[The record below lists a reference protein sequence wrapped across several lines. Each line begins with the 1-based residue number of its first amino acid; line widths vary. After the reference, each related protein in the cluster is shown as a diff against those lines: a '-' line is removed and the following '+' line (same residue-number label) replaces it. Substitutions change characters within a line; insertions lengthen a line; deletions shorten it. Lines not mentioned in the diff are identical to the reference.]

1 VAGGDR
7 RRGVARAGP
16 VSPEAYGPIGF
27 AVVVALIALRVP
39 VALAMALVGT
49 VGSILLGGWSRSA
62 YILGNLP
69 FEAVST
75 DGMEVVPLFIFMGVF
90 ATYSGMSRNLY
101 GGVQALIG
109 HWRGG
114 IAMATIGAS
123 AGFGAIC
130 GSSLATVATIGRVA
144 MPEMRQRHYA
154 DSLAAAS
161 VAAGGT
167 LGVLIPP
174 SIILILY
181 AILTGQSIGA
191 LFAAALVPGIL
202 AAALYMAAILVQ
214 VLRNPALGPA
224 GERMRLGERL
234 GALGRVWDAALL
246 IFLVI
251 GGIYGQI
258 FSPTEAAAVGA
269 GGALVITA
277 LRGNLTGSVLLRG
290 IAETAGMTG
299 MIFLILIGA
308 TIFNYFIELSGLT
321 SVLTR
326 TIEAAGLP
334 PLGVLLAVIAFYL
347 VLGCFMDALSMVLL
361 TVVPMFQLV
370 TGLGYDPV
378 WFGILVVTVAEIG
391 LITPP
396 IGMNLFIIQGVVPG
410 LRIGTV
416 MSGIVPFVL
425 ADVVRIGLLIAFPAL
440 ALFLPRLL
448 GF

>member
-1 VAGGDR
+1 M
-7 RRGVARAGP
+7 
-16 VSPEAYGPIGF
+16 SPEAYGPIGF
-27 AVVVALIALRVP
+27 ALVIVLIALKVP

-49 VGSILLGGWSRSA
+49 VGSIMLGGWARSA

-90 ATYSGMSRNLY
+90 AAHSGLSRNLY
-101 GGVQALIG
+101 AGVQALIG

-123 AGFGAIC
+123 AAFGAIC

-191 LFAAALVPGIL
+191 LFAAALFPGIL
-202 AAALYMAAILVQ
+202 AALLYMAAVLVQ
-214 VLRNPALGPA
+214 VLRDPALGPA
-224 GERMRLGERL
+224 GARMRLRERL
-234 GALGRVWDAALL
+234 AALGRVWDAALL
-246 IFLVI
+246 IVLVI

-269 GGALVITA
+269 GGALLITA
-277 LRGNLTGSVLLRG
+277 ARGRLTGSVLLKG

-321 SVLTR
+321 TALTR
-326 TIEAAGLP
+326 AIHAMGLP
-334 PLGVLLAVIAFYL
+334 PLGVLLMVVVFYL

-361 TVVPMFQLV
+361 TVVPMYQLI
-370 TGLGYDPV
+370 TGLGYDPI

-396 IGMNLFIIQGVVPG
+396 IGMNLFVIQGVAPG
-410 LRIGTV
+410 LKIAAV
-416 MSGIVPFVL
+416 MRGIVPFIL
-425 ADVVRIGLLIAFPAL
+425 ADVVRIGILIGFPAL
-440 ALFLPRLL
+440 ALFLPRVL